1 MITNE
6 RFTASTHF
14 ILKLAS
20 SGRLISTCASSRLHN
35 QLRMKFCCHALPKTL
50 CLRTLQSAVYY
61 TAVTGGL
68 TQNSQTEPHPLCL
81 RRICLPNPENKVVR
95 SEMMWKHTSLLGTAP
110 SLLYPVSI
118 CALVYRSVSLS
129 SGSFLPCS
137 TAKQSFN

>member
-1 MITNE
+1 MYIKVSK
-6 RFTASTHF
+6 FWKIDFQVCFQQTAQS
-14 ILKLAS
+14 A
-20 SGRLISTCASSRLHN
+20 
-35 QLRMKFCCHALPKTL
+35 KFCCHALPKTL
-50 CLRTLQSAVYY
+50 CLRTIQSAVYY

-68 TQNSQTEPHPLCL
+68 TQNNHSPTEPRPLCL

-95 SEMMWKHTSLLGTAP
+95 SDVEAYHLLGTVP

-118 CALVYRSVSLS
+118 FALVYRSVSLS